1 MLLLIAGLL
10 LFLATHSLRIYAE
23 PWRQATIARLGEP
36 AFKGLYSLLTLAAL
50 VLIVIGYG
58 QARQAPVVLWSP
70 PVAMRHV
77 AALLTLPVF
86 VLVVAAYLPGTRIR
100 RAMGHPM
107 LIGVK
112 LWAAAHL
119 LANGTLADVLLF
131 GGLLAWAVACYGAAR
146 KRDRLAGV
154 TYPAGP
160 VSRDIAAV
168 VIGLALWAAFAFWLH
183 LALIG
188 VPPLG

>member
-23 PWRQATIARLGEP
+23 SWRQATIARLGEP
-36 AFKGLYSLLTLAAL
+36 SFKGLYSLLSLLAL

-58 QARQAPVVLWSP
+58 QARQEPIVLWSP
-70 PVAMRHV
+70 PMAMRHI

-86 VLVVAAYLPGTRIR
+86 VLAVAAYLPGTRIR
-100 RAMGHPM
+100 QAMGHPM

-112 LWAAAHL
+112 LWATAHL
-119 LANGTLADVLLF
+119 LANGTLADLLLF
-131 GGLLAWAVACYGAAR
+131 GGLLLWAVACYGAAR

-154 TYPAGP
+154 SYPAGP
-160 VSRDIAAV
+160 LSRDIAAT
-168 VIGLALWAAFAFWLH
+168 VIGLGLWAAFAFWLH

>member
-10 LFLATHSLRIYAE
+10 LFLATHSLRIHAE

-36 AFKGLYSLLTLAAL
+36 AFKGLYSLVTLVAL
-50 VLIVIGYG
+50 VLIAIGYG
-58 QARQAPVVLWSP
+58 QARQAPVVIWSP
-70 PVAMRHV
+70 PVPLRHV
-77 AALLTLPVF
+77 ASLLTVPAF

-100 RAMGHPM
+100 QAMGHPM

-112 LWAAAHL
+112 LWATAHL
-119 LANGTLADVLLF
+119 LANGTLADLLLF
-131 GGLLAWAVACYGAAR
+131 GGLLLWAVACYGAAR

-154 TYPAGP
+154 SYPAGP
-160 VSRDIAAV
+160 VTRDIAAV

-188 VPPLG
+188 VPPMG